1 MGFFVGQIG
10 SIENISMARK
20 RALSLVI
27 PIITWNRVAAPDINH
42 FGAKQGDIGLEN
54 GYFGGGNRSQQVGLA
69 RPQRTVCRLNFVCI
83 NESQQVWLLWH

>member
-27 PIITWNRVAAPDINH
+27 PTSSENRLRL
-42 FGAKQGDIGLEN
+42 IGL
-54 GYFGGGNRSQQVGLA
+54 
-69 RPQRTVCRLNFVCI
+69 
-83 NESQQVWLLWH
+83 